1 MVRRALTLMVGLLT
15 AVAVC
20 AVAGPPAATDA
31 QNGGNIVPG
40 SALAGIPLGGP
51 IGSIMSRFGPASQVR
66 VAQDGTLAYVFD
78 QYGITAY
85 VVRDVIVAITTTN
98 SLLAGV
104 RGIYLGAPMPT
115 VVNTFGGNYTQG
127 VIEGFRGVLYPAM
140 GLGFGFDQGG
150 VAIVMVFS
158 ALAVPQ
164 RDPTSPTSPAVTTG
178 MASAPTG
185 SSPVTTAKGSTP
197 SASSPAPNESAPAVM
212 IGAAPTGATD
222 ASDARLGITDASIT
236 TIPGV
241 SRASGL
247 PDVRHLRAFAAETNY
262 LSLAG
267 YLRYAVYSMTGA
279 WISPVESERFILQ
292 GESLPA
298 P

>member
-20 AVAGPPAATDA
+20 AAAGPPAATDA
-31 QNGGNIVPG
+31 QNGGTIVPG

-51 IGSIMSRFGPASQVR
+51 IGSIISRFGPANQVR
-66 VAQDGTLAYVFD
+66 VGQDGTLAYVFD

-115 VVNTFGGNYTQG
+115 VVQTFGGNYTQG

-158 ALAVPQ
+158 ALALPQ

-178 MASAPTG
+178 MAPAPTG
-185 SSPVTTAKGSTP
+185 SSPVSTGKGSAP
-197 SASSPAPNESAPAVM
+197 SASSP
-212 IGAAPTGATD
+212 GAK
-222 ASDARLGITDASIT
+222 RK
-236 TIPGV
+236 
-241 SRASGL
+241 RASGDDRRGADRRDRRERRA
-247 PDVRHLRAFAAETNY
+247 PRPRDRGRRHHDDSRSQPRVRAAYVRHLRAFAAETNY
-262 LSLAG
+262 LC
-267 YLRYAVYSMTGA
+267 RRV
-279 WISPVESERFILQ
+279 
-292 GESLPA
+292 PA
-298 P
+298 LMPSTA